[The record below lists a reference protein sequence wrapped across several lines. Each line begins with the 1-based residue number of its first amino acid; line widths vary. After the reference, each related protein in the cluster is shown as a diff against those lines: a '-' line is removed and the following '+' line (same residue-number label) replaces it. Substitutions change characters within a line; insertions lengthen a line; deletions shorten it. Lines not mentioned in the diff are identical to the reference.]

1 MHPSK
6 RCSPVPKEVRHTADL
21 LERRW
26 QLSVL
31 YAALLGAVR
40 FSEYVE
46 AIGAISARMLTE
58 RLRELESAGLVER
71 RVLATSPPQVEYRLT
86 PRGRRL
92 TPILEAVGQ
101 YAGHPLAHQTDPRP
115 DTDRSSGPSPP

>member
-1 MHPSK
+1 MQPSK
-6 RCSPVPKEVRHTADL
+6 RCSPVPREVRHAADL

-40 FSEYVE
+40 FSEYIE
-46 AIGAISARMLTE
+46 SIGAISPRMLTE

-86 PRGRRL
+86 ARGRGL
-92 TPILEAVGQ
+92 APILEAVGR
-101 YAGHPLAHQTDPRP
+101 YAGRPLAREAETSPTPSRRPR
-115 DTDRSSGPSPP
+115 G

>member
-1 MHPSK
+1 MHPSR
-6 RCSPVPKEVRHTADL
+6 RCSPVPQEVRHAADL

-31 YAALLGAVR
+31 YAAFLGAVR
-40 FSEYVE
+40 FSEYAE
-46 AIGAISARMLTE
+46 AIGAISPRMLTE
-58 RLRELESAGLVER
+58 WLRELEAAGLVDR

-86 PRGRRL
+86 PLGRRL

-101 YAGHPLAHQTDPRP
+101 YAGHPLAHETE
-115 DTDRSSGPSPP
+115 